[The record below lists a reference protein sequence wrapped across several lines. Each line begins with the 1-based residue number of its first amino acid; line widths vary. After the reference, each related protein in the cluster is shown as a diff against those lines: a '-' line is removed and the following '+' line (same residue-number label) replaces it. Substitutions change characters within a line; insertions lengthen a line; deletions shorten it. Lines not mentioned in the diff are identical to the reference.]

1 MERGLSLIVG
11 LCALCGALVAWNVT
25 DLAAGIRA
33 RRAAD
38 VAERNLTQ
46 AERMWTACLRNAF
59 FIVGTDIY
67 LCRARKSEFTTAQV
81 PELNNPTAAT
91 F

>member
-1 MERGLSLIVG
+1 MERGLPTIAG

-59 FIVGTDIY
+59 FVVGDDIY
-67 LCRARKSEFTTAQV
+67 LCRARKSGLTTAQV
-81 PELNNPTAAT
+81 PEVSGG
-91 F
+91 